1 MAHKNTCVAL
11 KNVVI
16 IDFIAYRNSNI
27 EQLNAIQ
34 ALIAEKNLPVKFV
47 DNMNP
52 YRSHDTLKTNLA
64 NGTATTEH
72 LEYYLEREL
81 NQDEIQL
88 IDATKKCIEALHVMI
103 KPAIPDYTFAE
114 IPQGSQRIL
123 DAIAFRADRIQ
134 RNGYTAGH
142 KAMTIIWLAAMGF
155 WKARQH
161 GSDQD
166 RVEVKD
172 INIGGE
178 RNKTVIILP
187 DSISI
192 GCQTIPRWEVEQI
205 AIRVGLYKQA

>member
-1 MAHKNTCVAL
+1 VT
-11 KNVVI
+11 
-16 IDFIAYRNSNI
+16 
-27 EQLNAIQ
+27 
-34 ALIAEKNLPVKFV
+34 
-47 DNMNP
+47 
-52 YRSHDTLKTNLA
+52 
-64 NGTATTEH
+64 
-72 LEYYLEREL
+72 
-81 NQDEIQL
+81 
-88 IDATKKCIEALHVMI
+88 I

-123 DAIAFRADRIQ
+123 NAIVFRADRIQ

-161 GSDQD
+161 GSDQA
-166 RVEVKD
+166 RVDVKD

-178 RNKTVIILP
+178 RNKTVTILP